1 MTAGPRPTA
10 QNLLALAAL
19 GVPTLVLAWS
29 GGWIDILLAAAA
41 CALGAV
47 FRWVPALRSAAG
59 AAVPPLAALVVLSV
73 TVPPTLVDATLAA
86 ISGVALLLWIGS
98 DGRTMASTTD
108 RLGALGLPGF
118 AAFLALA
125 TALATRGVPPSFGI
139 AVAGG
144 ILVAVL
150 VAAAVLISQ
159 PPTPTVPPSSS

>member
-1 MTAGPRPTA
+1 MTVGPGPTA
-10 QNLLALAAL
+10 QKILALAAL

-29 GGWIDILLAAAA
+29 GGWTDVVLAAAA

-47 FRWVPALRSAAG
+47 FRWVPALRSTAG
-59 AAVPPLAALVVLSV
+59 SIAPPLAVLVVLSV

-125 TALATRGVPPSFGI
+125 TALATRGAPPSFGI

-150 VAAAVLISQ
+150 IAAAVLISQ
-159 PPTPTVPPSSS
+159 PPAPTTPASSS